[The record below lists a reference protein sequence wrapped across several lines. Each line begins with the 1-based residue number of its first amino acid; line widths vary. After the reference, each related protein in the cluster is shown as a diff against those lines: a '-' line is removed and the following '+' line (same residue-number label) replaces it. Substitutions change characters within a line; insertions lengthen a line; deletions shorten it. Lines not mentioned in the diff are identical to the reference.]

1 MLLHWPLVNQRFT
14 ASAYYN
20 ISGFLD
26 DIASSLGTADI
37 HYGLKL
43 CPLNRE
49 QFLRML
55 LLFNY
60 MKMYVS
66 VGKHNHLLQKKT
78 AINKDHYSSFI
89 IYYLNVSI
97 LLQGRLINFP
107 QVEAQDF
114 DDPNVTW
121 IFAVCKS

>member
-1 MLLHWPLVNQRFT
+1 MLLYWPLVNQQFT
-14 ASAYYN
+14 ASAYSN

-26 DIASSLGTADI
+26 DSASSLQTADI

-49 QFLRML
+49 QVLRMF

-66 VGKHNHLLQKKT
+66 VSKHNYLLQKKT
-78 AINKDHYSSFI
+78 SHK
-89 IYYLNVSI
+89 
-97 LLQGRLINFP
+97 
-107 QVEAQDF
+107 
-114 DDPNVTW
+114 
-121 IFAVCKS
+121 

>member
-1 MLLHWPLVNQRFT
+1 MLLYWPLVNQQFT

-26 DIASSLGTADI
+26 DSASSLGTADI

-66 VGKHNHLLQKKT
+66 VSKHNNVLQKK
-78 AINKDHYSSFI
+78 
-89 IYYLNVSI
+89 
-97 LLQGRLINFP
+97 QP
-107 QVEAQDF
+107 
-114 DDPNVTW
+114 
-121 IFAVCKS
+121 